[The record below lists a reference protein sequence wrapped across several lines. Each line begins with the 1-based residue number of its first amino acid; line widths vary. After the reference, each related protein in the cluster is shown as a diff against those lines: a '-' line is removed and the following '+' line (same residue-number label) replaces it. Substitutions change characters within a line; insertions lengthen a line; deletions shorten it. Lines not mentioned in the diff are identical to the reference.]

1 MVKVMV
7 AELGRDAD
15 PFMLHLF
22 AALAEKE
29 RRLISERTK
38 AALEAK
44 RASGAK
50 LGNRI
55 NLDAAGALGR
65 TAQRQAADEFTAIMR
80 PIINALRT
88 AGAKTLS
95 EIAQALDDRGIR
107 PARGDFWQRSSVQ
120 RLLVRWEAVRWF
132 TA

>member
-1 MVKVMV
+1 MV

-44 RASGAK
+44 RATGAK
-50 LGNRI
+50 LGNTI

-65 TAQRQAADEFTAIMR
+65 TAQRHAADEFTAAMR
-80 PIINALRT
+80 PIINAVRNS
-88 AGAKTLS
+88 GANTLS
-95 EIAQALDDRGIR
+95 EIANALDGRGIR
-107 PARGDFWQRSSVQ
+107 PARGNSWQRSSV
-120 RLLVRWEAVRWF
+120 
-132 TA
+132 